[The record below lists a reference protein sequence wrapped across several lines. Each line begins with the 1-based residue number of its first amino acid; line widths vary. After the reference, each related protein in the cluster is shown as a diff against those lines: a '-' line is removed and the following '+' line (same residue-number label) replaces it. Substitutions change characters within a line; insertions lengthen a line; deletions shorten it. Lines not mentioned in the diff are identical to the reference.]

1 MLPIIRQS
9 LGLPSV
15 HTLEPCQPQTWQLYR
30 HISIHSND
38 NDCLAGKQTPQC
50 DSL

>member
-1 MLPIIRQS
+1 MLPIVRQS

-15 HTLEPCQPQTWQLYR
+15 HTLGPCQPQTWQLYR

-38 NDCLAGKQTPQC
+38 NDCLAGKQIPHW